1 MKVSAVM
8 ATIKDI
14 AKKAGVSASVVS
26 RALNNK
32 YGVSEKTR
40 AKIIR
45 IARELEYYP
54 NVLARSL
61 VTRKT
66 ETIGVVIADISE
78 PFYSRIIK
86 GMYTV
91 ADRVGYT
98 LLFSN
103 SYESL
108 EKTNILHKMVDSERV
123 DGLVIIG
130 SNIRETDFVLNLL
143 KERIPFVLVE
153 RRLEDPTVNCLWV
166 ENEEGARQAT
176 DYLIEKG
183 HTRIAHISGTQDIQ
197 VAIDR
202 LAGYKRALADA
213 NIPFNPEFVRT
224 GNFLHEGGYR
234 ATKELLQMASRPTAI
249 FAGNDTMAYG
259 ALQAISEFGLA
270 IPDEIAVIGFDDL
283 EFSVLTNPPL
293 TTIHQPRFEMGKK
306 AIDILLQ
313 LLTGEEESSGVK
325 AAFPTQLVVR
335 RSV

>member
-1 MKVSAVM
+1 M

-32 YGVSEKTR
+32 YGVNEKTR
-40 AKIIR
+40 AKIIQ
-45 IARELEYYP
+45 IARELQYYP
-54 NVLARSL
+54 NALARSL

-91 ADRVGYT
+91 ADRAGYT

-123 DGLVIIG
+123 DGLVIVG
-130 SNIRETDFVLNLL
+130 SNIRETEFVLNLL
-143 KERIPFVLVE
+143 QEKIPFVLIE
-153 RRLEDPTVNCLWV
+153 RKLDDPKVNCIWV
-166 ENEEGARQAT
+166 ENEEGARLAT
-176 DYLIEKG
+176 DYLIQKG
-183 HTRIAHISGTQDIQ
+183 HTRIAHITGTHGIQ
-197 VAIDR
+197 VTIDR
-202 LAGYKRALADA
+202 LAGYKQALASA
-213 NIPFNPEFVRT
+213 RLPFNPAYIRT
-224 GNFLHEGGYR
+224 GDFLHEGGYR
-234 ATKELLQMASRPTAI
+234 ATRELLQLNPRPTAI

-259 ALQAISEFGLA
+259 ALQAISEFGLSV
-270 IPDEIAVIGFDDL
+270 PDEIAVIGFDDL

-293 TTIHQPRFEMGKK
+293 TTIRQPRFEMGKK
-306 AIDILLQ
+306 AIEILLRV
-313 LLTGEEESSGVK
+313 LAGEEEASGVK
-325 AAFPTQLVVR
+325 AAFPTELVVR

>member
-1 MKVSAVM
+1 M

-32 YGVSEKTR
+32 YGVNEKTR
-40 AKIIR
+40 AKIIQ
-45 IARELEYYP
+45 IARELQYYP
-54 NVLARSL
+54 NALARSL

-91 ADRVGYT
+91 ADRAGYT

-123 DGLVIIG
+123 DGLVIVG
-130 SNIRETDFVLNLL
+130 SNIRETEFVLNLL
-143 KERIPFVLVE
+143 QEKIPFVLIE
-153 RRLEDPTVNCLWV
+153 RKLDDPKVNCIWV
-166 ENEEGARQAT
+166 ENEEGARLAT
-176 DYLIEKG
+176 DYLIQKG
-183 HTRIAHISGTQDIQ
+183 HTRIAHITGTHGIQ
-197 VAIDR
+197 VTIDR
-202 LAGYKRALADA
+202 LAGYKQALASA
-213 NIPFNPEFVRT
+213 RLPFNPAYIRA
-224 GNFLHEGGYR
+224 GDFLHEGGYR
-234 ATKELLQMASRPTAI
+234 ATRELLQLNPRPTAI

-259 ALQAISEFGLA
+259 ALQAISEFGLSV
-270 IPDEIAVIGFDDL
+270 PDEIAGIGFDDL

-293 TTIHQPRFEMGKK
+293 TTIRQPRFEMGKK
-306 AIDILLQ
+306 AIEILLRV
-313 LLTGEEESSGVK
+313 LAGEEEASGVK
-325 AAFPTQLVVR
+325 AAFPTELVVR